1 MNEATSDSRPPEKRQ
16 AAPPSPP
23 KSSRFAFLAGILAMA
38 AIFAIVFY
46 VARLGRKPVDLELK
60 KARIAVMPFAGTPRP
75 ADFWLGWG
83 LSTLVSETLAQTSG
97 IEVLPPDRLR
107 QLLSQRGIELGVAGA
122 QDRARRL
129 AVAAGAGLLVEG
141 DFDRKDDGSY
151 SLKFELLGADL
162 QKVGGGQLQAADPL
176 KLAGQLIDSLSG
188 GMSPD
193 IEGNT
198 LEAIFG
204 SDPYLTRLY
213 GEGIQQLAATAGSPD
228 RKAAVARPYFE
239 ILLRSDPSFTRAKAR
254 LLDCLRD
261 LGELGPA
268 RQLAEQLLQETAPR
282 GESDLQ
288 VSTFRAL
295 GLIEAVEGDET
306 AAAEQFRLGHR
317 AALASQDRSGELFV
331 LGELV
336 RLALAKSDRNK
347 AEELL
352 VEMVQVQK
360 ALGDRLGEADSL
372 LQIGSLYLSAGDLE
386 NAGKVLEESRL
397 LVAAAGDSWGEQRI
411 AASLGEIAWRR
422 GDAAA
427 AADHWTRALEFYRK
441 QNDRQRILMM
451 TRNLGEAQ
459 IRAGRF
465 ADAEK
470 LVLDQRELA
479 QELGNKTTETE
490 ACVSQAWLQLRLG
503 FPFQA
508 REPLACAQ
516 AGDTLLGDR
525 KRLRQVMAWLA
536 YEQGDYELAAAS
548 MQDLRDDSQSQKPPT
563 WSDEDEAFLK
573 VFEAAKKE
581 RRRLDL
587 PGETGYRPPT

>member
-1 MNEATSDSRPPEKRQ
+1 MNEASSDARPPEKRP

-23 KSSRFAFLAGILAMA
+23 RGSRFAFLAGILAMA
-38 AIFAIVFY
+38 ATFAVVFY
-46 VARLGRKPVDLELK
+46 VARLGQKPVDLELAP
-60 KARIAVMPFAGTPRP
+60 ARIAVMPFAGTPRP
-75 ADFWLGWG
+75 ADSWLGWG
-83 LSTLVSETLAQTSG
+83 LSTIVTETLAQTSG

-107 QLLSQRGIELGVAGA
+107 QLLSQRGIEFGA
-122 QDRARRL
+122 ADSQEKARRL
-129 AVAAGAGLLVEG
+129 ALAAGAGLIVEG
-141 DFDRKDDGSY
+141 DFDRREDGTY
-151 SLKFELLGADL
+151 TLRFDLIGPDL
-162 QKVGGGQLQAADPL
+162 QKVGGGQLAAADPL
-176 KLAGQLIDSLSG
+176 ILAGQLVESLTG
-188 GMSPD
+188 GMAPT
-193 IEGNT
+193 IEGNS
-198 LEAIFG
+198 LKVIFG
-204 SDPYLTRLY
+204 PDAYLTRLY
-213 GEGIQQLAATAGSPD
+213 GEGIQQLASGTTPNARAT
-228 RKAAVARPYFE
+228 VAKPYFE
-239 ILLRSDPSFTRAKAR
+239 ILLRSDPSFTRGKAR
-254 LLDCLRD
+254 LVDCLRE

-268 RQLAEQLLQETAPR
+268 RKMAEQLLQETLPR

-317 AALASQDRSGELFV
+317 AALASQDRSGELAL

-372 LQIGSLYLSAGDLE
+372 LQIGSLYLSAGDLDG
-386 NAGKVLEESRL
+386 AGKVLEESRV

-422 GDAAA
+422 GEHAI
-427 AADHWTRALEFYRK
+427 AADHWTQALEFYRK

-465 ADAEK
+465 AEAEK

-479 QELGNKTTETE
+479 AELGNETTKIE

-508 REPLACAQ
+508 REPLDCALTR
-516 AGDTLLGDR
+516 DTLLGDR
-525 KRLRQVMAWLA
+525 KRLRQVIAWLA
-536 YEQGDYELAAAS
+536 YEQGDYPLATAG
-548 MQDLRDDSQSQKPPT
+548 MQDLRDELQKQNPPAWT
-563 WSDEDEAFLK
+563 SEDEAFLQ
-573 VFEAAKKE
+573 VFIAAQKE
-581 RRRLDL
+581 GKRLDL
-587 PGETGYRPPT
+587 PGETGYRAP